1 MREDIKVVMDIP
13 PRETFK
19 KFVARWYG
27 YNSCNYTDY
36 ARNIFNGTSKGSV
49 YIERYNNGHCVI
61 FGTEFI
67 TGYNY
72 IKYSST
78 FVNNLGEI

>member
-1 MREDIKVVMDIP
+1 MREQVKVIMDVP
-13 PRETFK
+13 PRETLK

-27 YNSCNYTDY
+27 YNSCGWSDY
-36 ARNIFNGTSKGSV
+36 AKNIFNSQTKGSIYV
-49 YIERYNNGHCVI
+49 ERYRNGHCTI
-61 FGTEFI
+61 FGTEETAGTNF
-67 TGYNY
+67 

>member
-1 MREDIKVVMDIP
+1 MDIP
-13 PRETFK
+13 PKETFK

-27 YNSCNYTDY
+27 YNSCSHSEY
-36 ARNIFNGTSKGSV
+36 AENIFKNQTKGSV
-49 YIERYNNGHCVI
+49 YIERYNNGHCTI
-61 FGTEFI
+61 FGTEE
-67 TGYNY
+67 TNGNGY